1 MKKILLVTFFCL
13 LGTNAYAANEYL
25 QGGGGHC
32 QTATLEPYA
41 EIGEQDG
48 TNDSTYPNSDNNN
61 YKGTNNGSNWR
72 VGIRLSIALGSTCN
86 AEYKRIM
93 RTNALLKQ
101 QLEMLKM
108 CARYKG
114 LDLGPEFSEVKR
126 MCAGVNKQ
134 PTEAK
139 ADETPTVDEAI
150 NDAKE
155 IIERLKEK
163 K

>member
-25 QGGGGHC
+25 QSGGGHC

-41 EIGEQDG
+41 EVGEQDG
-48 TNDSTYPNSDNNN
+48 TNDNTYPNSDNNN

-93 RTNALLKQ
+93 RTNELLKQ

-126 MCAGVNKQ
+126 MCAGVNKK

-139 ADETPTVDEAI
+139 VDESPTVDEAI
-150 NDAKE
+150 SEAKAV
-155 IIERLKEK
+155 IDRLKEK

>member
-1 MKKILLVTFFCL
+1 MSKYKNTSKSLVVFLIIVGIVL
-13 LGTNAYAANEYL
+13 LGSLYSKPAKAANEYL

-72 VGIRLSIALGSTCN
+72 FGFRLNIPLGSTCTKK
-86 AEYKRIM
+86 YKETM
-93 RTNALLKQ
+93 LQNELLKQ
-101 QLEMLKM
+101 QLEMLKL

-114 LDLGPEFSEVKR
+114 LELSDEFAEVKR
-126 MCAGVNKQ
+126 MCDGVK
-134 PTEAK
+134 K
-139 ADETPTVDEAI
+139 KDEVNE
-150 NDAKE
+150 
-155 IIERLKEK
+155 
-163 K
+163 